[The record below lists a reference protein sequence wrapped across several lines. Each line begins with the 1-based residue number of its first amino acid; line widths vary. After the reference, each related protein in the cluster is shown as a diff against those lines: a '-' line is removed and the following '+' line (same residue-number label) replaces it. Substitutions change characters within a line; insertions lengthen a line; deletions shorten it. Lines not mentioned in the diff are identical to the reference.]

1 MTETTPSDAT
11 SPSWES
17 ALLAAP
23 DATARLS
30 VILALEFEALKVR
43 DLAAFEAVQ
52 EEKNL
57 VLQNL
62 AQLAEWAAPQ
72 TPVPLVWQQLQDSLR
87 QSKQDHLR
95 NIQLLQ
101 RQLQAVKGTLEAL
114 QGESA
119 APAVDLYNR
128 MGQIA
133 RRPGAWGYQL
143 A

>member
-1 MTETTPSDAT
+1 MTELTATDASS
-11 SPSWES
+11 SPWE
-17 ALLAAP
+17 ALLLAVP
-23 DATARLS
+23 NEVARLAE
-30 VILALEFEALKVR
+30 ILSLEFEALKVR

-57 VLQNL
+57 LLQNL
-62 AQLAEWAAPQ
+62 ANLAGWASAQ
-72 TPVPLVWQQLQDSLR
+72 QPVPLPWQQVQDSLR

-101 RQLQAVKGTLEAL
+101 RQLEAVKGALQAL

-119 APAVDLYNR
+119 APAVDLYDR

>member
-1 MTETTPSDAT
+1 MTDMTQSETTPSL
-11 SPSWES
+11 WEA

-23 DATARLS
+23 DAVVRLAE
-30 VILALEFEALKVR
+30 ILGLEFEALKVR
-43 DLAAFEAVQ
+43 DLEAFEGVQ
-52 EEKNL
+52 VEKNL

-62 AQLAEWAAPQ
+62 AQLAEWAATQ
-72 TPVPLVWQQLQDSLR
+72 SPVPEQWQQVQDSLR

-101 RQLQAVKGTLEAL
+101 RQLQAVKGTLQAL

-119 APAVDLYNR
+119 SAAVDLYDR

>member
-1 MTETTPSDAT
+1 MTELTAT
-11 SPSWES
+11 DTISYPWE
-17 ALLAAP
+17 AQ
-23 DATARLS
+23 LS
-30 VILALEFEALKVR
+30 VVPNDVVRLAEILDLEFESLKVR

-52 EEKNL
+52 EEKNQL
-57 VLQNL
+57 LQNL
-62 AQLAEWAAPQ
+62 SQLAGWASAQ
-72 TPVPLVWQQLQDSLR
+72 NPVPLEWQQVQDSLR

-101 RQLQAVKGTLEAL
+101 RQLQAVKGALQAL
-114 QGESA
+114 QGESV
-119 APAVDLYNR
+119 APAVDLYDR

>member
-1 MTETTPSDAT
+1 MTETTRSDAN
-11 SPSWES
+11 SSSWES

-23 DATARLS
+23 DEAARLS
-30 VILALEFEALKVR
+30 AILGLEFEALKVR

-57 VLQNL
+57 LLQNL

-72 TPVPLVWQQLQDSLR
+72 TPVPLAWQQLQDSLR
-87 QSKQDHLR
+87 QSKQYHLR

-133 RRPGAWGYQL
+133 RRPGVWGYQL